1 MPEKKSTKQEK
12 DVRQEV
18 VKMEET
24 TSGQQTTEKPPAAV
38 IYLGPPIA
46 GVAMPGTVYKNGLTP
61 QLKAALEEVP
71 ALKRLLVPTKNA
83 QQVRKDLKDPQSAA
97 GICYQSVLDYA
108 KQKGAKG

>member
-12 DVRQEV
+12 EVKQEAAKPEEDV
-18 VKMEET
+18 
-24 TSGQQTTEKPPAAV
+24 SGQQTSNTPAAV

-61 QLKAALEEVP
+61 QLKAAVKEVP
-71 ALKRLLVPTKNA
+71 ALNRLLVATKNA

>member
-12 DVRQEV
+12 DVKQDAT
-18 VKMEET
+18 KPEET
-24 TSGQQTTEKPPAAV
+24 TSGQQAANTPAAV

-61 QLKAALEEVP
+61 QLKAAVKEVP
-71 ALKRLLVPTKNA
+71 ALNRLLVATKNA

>member
-12 DVRQEV
+12 DVKQEAA
-18 VKMEET
+18 KPEEAV
-24 TSGQQTTEKPPAAV
+24 SGQQEENTPAAV

-46 GVAMPGTVYKNGLTP
+46 GIAMPGTVYKNGLTS
-61 QLKAALEEVP
+61 QLKAAVKEVP
-71 ALKRLLVPTKNA
+71 ALNRLLVATKNA

>member
-1 MPEKKSTKQEK
+1 MPEKKSTKQER
-12 DVRQEV
+12 DANQEV
-18 VKMEET
+18 AKTEEAV
-24 TSGQQTTEKPPAAV
+24 SGQQATQKPQAAV

-61 QLKAALEEVP
+61 QLKAAVEEVP
-71 ALKRLLVPTKNA
+71 ALNRLLVPTKNA

>member
-12 DVRQEV
+12 EV
-18 VKMEET
+18 KQEET
-24 TSGQQTTEKPPAAV
+24 VSGQQAANAPAAV

-61 QLKAALEEVP
+61 QLKAAVKEVP
-71 ALKRLLVPTKNA
+71 ALNRLLVATKNA
-83 QQVRKDLKDPQSAA
+83 QQVRKDLKDPQSAV

-108 KQKGAKG
+108 KQKGVKG